1 MLVSIGVFGG
11 ISLAASIGLNQT
23 VTFPSPKLACRF
35 EGTVKLT
42 DLRGTLRCS
51 FLTLAAS
58 LMWPTIKIVHGIKG
72 LEYCLETSQVSCCL

>member
-23 VTFPSPKLACRF
+23 VTFPSPKLACCF

-42 DLRGTLRCS
+42 DL
-51 FLTLAAS
+51 
-58 LMWPTIKIVHGIKG
+58 
-72 LEYCLETSQVSCCL
+72 